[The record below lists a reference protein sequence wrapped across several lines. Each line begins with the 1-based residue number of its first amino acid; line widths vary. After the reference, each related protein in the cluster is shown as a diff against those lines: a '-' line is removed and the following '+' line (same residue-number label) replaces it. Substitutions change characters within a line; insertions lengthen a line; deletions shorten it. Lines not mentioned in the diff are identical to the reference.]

1 MENDIATG
9 RVMKKKIM
17 TKSGKKSLA
26 TGSKTLSE
34 TAYDLLKDKLISAK
48 YVPGQFLQE
57 TQISADLN
65 LGRTPVNHAL
75 HRLQQEGLVEI
86 ILRKGILVRAESLS
100 EIYLALEARTVVEPY
115 CAGLCAQRLTDIEL
129 AELEAINTEYEKV
142 RSTADKVRLMEL
154 DRQFHTKIA
163 EISGNSLIADFLR
176 SVHERMSR
184 IWFLPLWQFHDFSLT
199 GNEHESILN
208 AMRERNGEA
217 ADDAMARHIES
228 LRQRIMAAVV

>member
-1 MENDIATG
+1 
-9 RVMKKKIM
+9 MK
-17 TKSGKKSLA
+17 TKTGKKSA
-26 TGSKTLSE
+26 KDGSGGPKTLSE
-34 TAYDLLKDKLISAK
+34 TAYGLLKDRLISAK

-57 TQISADLN
+57 TQITADLG

-86 ILRKGILVRAESLS
+86 IPRKGILVRAESLT
-100 EIYLALEARTVVEPY
+100 EIYVALEARMVVEPY
-115 CAGLCAQRLTDIEL
+115 CAGLCAERLTAANLE
-129 AELEAINTEYEKV
+129 ELEKISAEYERV
-142 RSTADKVRLMEL
+142 RITSDKARLMEL

-163 EISGNSLIADFLR
+163 EISGNNLIADFLR

-199 GNEHESILN
+199 GNEHDSILN
-208 AMRERNGEA
+208 TIRERDGNA
-217 ADDAMARHIES
+217 AKAAMAEHIES